1 MVFSVKLQ
9 KLTEKNLQLEVK
21 QHVYKAISTFL
32 NEFSL
37 VTLSNFIFTGVC
49 LSGFASCLFRPT
61 RKLYTWKTK
70 WTKMNFHA
78 LPHSCTRPS
87 RGTCLYILG
96 VEVQGVGD
104 FSDIDWFVVCHA
116 LLLLW
121 KMHNLLHWFLLIIG
135 PDLQHIQGVK
145 KCFKKRHVNA
155 TQTWRSDRS
164 SLMCQTFFRDRN
176 SCNEN
181 SYMLHQW
188 PEIYNSMRLLNETG
202 MSCWHTRSWWHIAQ
216 ATAKQHSFSLI
227 IFGPISNPWCCQ
239 HMGQSIT
246 PMTDFWPHI
255 ILQRCFWTHICKDL
269 PHVFQQLF

>member
-1 MVFSVKLQ
+1 MH
-9 KLTEKNLQLEVK
+9 TT
-21 QHVYKAISTFL
+21 ISRYL
-32 NEFSL
+32 SL
-37 VTLSNFIFTGVC
+37 HPGRRSAGCRWFQWHRLVC
-49 LSGFASCLFRPT
+49 SLPRAPSPLKDARPPPLVSPHNWPRPT
-61 RKLYTWKTK
+61 T
-70 WTKMNFHA
+70 H
-78 LPHSCTRPS
+78 TRS
-87 RGTCLYILG
+87 
-96 VEVQGVGD
+96 
-104 FSDIDWFVVCHA
+104 
-116 LLLLW
+116 
-121 KMHNLLHWFLLIIG
+121 
-135 PDLQHIQGVK
+135 K
-145 KCFKKRHVNA
+145 KCFKKRHANA